1 MADESG
7 LSPYVFP
14 LEGGLVLNKSNFS
27 IKPGMALELENFEP
41 SATGGYR
48 RINGYTT
55 WGLEVPYTDSP
66 VEPVLMSAFYKGEVI
81 AARGSAV
88 YRSTNG
94 KALLKQPV
102 GVSETTLVVDSTSGF
117 SDTGVLLLE
126 TEYVEYTGLTDT
138 EFTGC
143 TRGALGTSAE
153 VHVLN
158 ITIEQSW
165 TTIETGRTGANKYQF
180 IIGALTGPLKLI
192 YADGTNPAS
201 MWDGSTVTQITGAL
215 APLDPQYLTDFKNTG
230 FYAGMSANPQEVVY
244 TAPTTS
250 DDFDPANGAG
260 SFVVDEPVT
269 GLTVFRDSLYIFSA
283 NRIYRLSGSTAEDYV
298 LTPITRSI
306 GCRNGWTIKEF
317 AGDIVFLGPDGL
329 RTIAGT
335 NKIGDVDLGSISSQ
349 VQQLFQGQTKVSD
362 FESLVIPNK
371 TQYRI
376 FFSDPETPKEST
388 VGVICTRKQEG
399 YEYATTK
406 AIRPSCTDTEEYLGE
421 YFVIFGGYDGRVY
434 RLEES
439 TTFDGSPVIGR
450 YRSSDITAGDPGIR
464 KAFQRIIINYTP
476 EGTVNSNLYIRYDY
490 ESSDVPR
497 PDPYPFD
504 STKIVALY
512 GTGRYGFVNYGGQS
526 NPLVRQAIEGS
537 GFALAIR
544 VIDQGISDPYTL
556 KGFQL
561 EFTTGAR
568 R

>member
-1 MADESG
+1 
-7 LSPYVFP
+7 
-14 LEGGLVLNKSNFS
+14 
-27 IKPGMALELENFEP
+27 
-41 SATGGYR
+41 
-48 RINGYTT
+48 
-55 WGLEVPYTDSP
+55 
-66 VEPVLMSAFYKGEVI
+66 
-81 AARGSAV
+81 
-88 YRSTNG
+88 
-94 KALLKQPV
+94 
-102 GVSETTLVVDSTSGF
+102 
-117 SDTGVLLLE
+117 
-126 TEYVEYTGLTDT
+126 
-138 EFTGC
+138 
-143 TRGALGTSAE
+143 
-153 VHVLN
+153 
-158 ITIEQSW
+158 
-165 TTIETGRTGANKYQF
+165 
-180 IIGALTGPLKLI
+180 
-192 YADGTNPAS
+192 
-201 MWDGSTVTQITGAL
+201 
-215 APLDPQYLTDFKNTG
+215 
-230 FYAGMSANPQEVVY
+230 MSANPQEVVY

-464 KAFQRIIINYTP
+464 KAFQRVIINYAP
-476 EGTVNSNLYIRYDY
+476 EGELETRTYILRYDY
-490 ESSDVPR
+490 EDPQMY
-497 PDPYPFD
+497 PDQLLTLSIQLRLWL
-504 STKIVALY
+504 STV
-512 GTGRYGFVNYGGQS
+512 TGRIWSRYITAVRV
-526 NPLVRQAIEGS
+526 NPLVRQASGGIGVRSSTTCNRPEGYP
-537 GFALAIR
+537 I
-544 VIDQGISDPYTL
+544 PYTL